1 MKQQAV
7 SSFTQWQLWQVK
19 PLSSEGNYANAV
31 GTEPDDCT
39 IVRLRQVF
47 FLLPADLM
55 RGNGRD
61 FLQLIDSCR
70 WLAVSCFR
78 FDTDVCSH

>member
-7 SSFTQWQLWQVK
+7 SSFAQWQLWQVK

-31 GTEPDDCT
+31 GTEPEDCT

-47 FLLPADLM
+47 F
-55 RGNGRD
+55 
-61 FLQLIDSCR
+61 
-70 WLAVSCFR
+70 CFPLTLCGGTAEI
-78 FDTDVCSH
+78 FYS